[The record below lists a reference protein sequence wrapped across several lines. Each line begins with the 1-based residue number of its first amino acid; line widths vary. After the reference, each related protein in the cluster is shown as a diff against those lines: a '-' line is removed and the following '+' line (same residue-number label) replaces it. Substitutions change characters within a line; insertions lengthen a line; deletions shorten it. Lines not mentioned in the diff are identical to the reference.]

1 MMQVLPI
8 EPSPTI
14 TNFTGITSA
23 IRIELLL
30 RIFSWRDRRWVVVV
44 VMGVGGGR
52 EWIGQI

>member
-44 VMGVGGGR
+44 MGLGVVGSG
-52 EWIGQI
+52 